1 MDTLQPTAI
10 TAMRYTRT
18 WTIAL
23 HYGIHQLGGIE
34 LKYFEAETLIE
45 KIAFHQN
52 LPSKTDTNT
61 FSIAIDWFHH
71 FYHILGIITLIV
83 ESPSEFPSFD
93 NSI

>member
-1 MDTLQPTAI
+1 MDTLLPIAI
-10 TAMRYTRT
+10 TTMGYNRT

-45 KIAFHQN
+45 KITFHQN
-52 LPSKTDTNT
+52 LPSKTDTKKNL
-61 FSIAIDWFHH
+61 IAIDWFH
-71 FYHILGIITLIV
+71 HILGIITLIV

-93 NSI
+93 NII